1 MTTKPFI
8 STILALAY
16 AIPAA
21 AEFRSPW
28 RIDDS
33 KYDPGDCITATDQS
47 LSFYGHYARV
57 EGVVS
62 FSGLDQTGV
71 YVLSFPIYDARTPLH
86 SKTIEDRTQRVED
99 DFCKRQTAD

>member
-1 MTTKPFI
+1 MTIKPFI
-8 STILALAY
+8 CAVALAAF
-16 AIPAA
+16 AIPAV
-21 AEFRSPW
+21 AEFKSPW
-28 RIDDS
+28 RIDDA
-33 KYDPGDCITATDQS
+33 KYELGDCITATDQS

-62 FSGLDQTGV
+62 FSGQDQTGV
-71 YVLSFPIYDARTPLH
+71 YVLSFPVYDARTPLH